1 MVPHGGNILYY
12 VWRDEMAMDNRE
24 LMTFARA
31 QLRGEWGV
39 AAAVFLVYL
48 VLSFLP
54 GAIPVVGWIG
64 GFLIAG
70 PLMVGLHIFSLS
82 IARSQVH
89 AAGQLFEG
97 FSSFTNGL
105 VAYILATIFIMLWT
119 LLLIVPGIMA
129 AFSYSMT
136 FFVLADNR
144 QLDGLEAIRRSK
156 AMMYGNRWRLSCLI
170 GRFTWW
176 ILLGML
182 TLGIGFLW
190 IGPYLMVSVAKFY
203 EELRGAE
210 EPAQQACRELTPA
223 G

>member
-1 MVPHGGNILYY
+1 
-12 VWRDEMAMDNRE
+12 MAMDNRE

-39 AAAVFLVYL
+39 AAATFLVYL

-54 GAIPVVGWIG
+54 GAIPVIGWIG

-97 FSSFTNGL
+97 FSSFSNGL

-136 FFVLADNR
+136 FFILADNR
-144 QLDGLEAIRRSK
+144 QLDGMEAIRRS
-156 AMMYGNRWRLSCLI
+156 
-170 GRFTWW
+170 
-176 ILLGML
+176 
-182 TLGIGFLW
+182 
-190 IGPYLMVSVAKFY
+190 
-203 EELRGAE
+203 
-210 EPAQQACRELTPA
+210 
-223 G
+223 